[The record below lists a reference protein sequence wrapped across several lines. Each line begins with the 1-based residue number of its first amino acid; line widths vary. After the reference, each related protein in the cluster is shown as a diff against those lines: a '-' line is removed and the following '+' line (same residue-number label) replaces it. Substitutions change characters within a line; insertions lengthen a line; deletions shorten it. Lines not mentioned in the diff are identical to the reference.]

1 MRNKVSNSFLK
12 SAGLKLL
19 PVLINVLCKTLR
31 FRIINID
38 QVNKLFEENKNFVLA
53 FWHGKMIVPWYLHR
67 NKNFAALVSLSND
80 GDILSSVLNKWNYN
94 VVRGSSHRGG
104 SDSLENMI
112 ELAKQNYSIAITPD
126 GPTGPPEK
134 MKAGAVVLAKKTNIP
149 LVLLGVYVDK
159 KFILNSW
166 DKFQIPKPFTKVTVK
181 YSESLFVDAKLNYEE
196 TSELIR
202 MQEERLS
209 LLNNEVENL

>member
-1 MRNKVSNSFLK
+1 MRNKANNRFLK

-31 FRIINID
+31 FRIININSP
-38 QVNKLFEENKNFVLA
+38 NKLLDEGKNFVVA

-67 NKNFAALVSLSND
+67 NKNFAALVSLSED
-80 GDILSSVLNKWNYN
+80 GDILSSVLNKWKYN
-94 VVRGSSHRGG
+94 VVRGSSHKGG
-104 SDSLENMI
+104 SNSLDNMI

-149 LVLLGVYVDK
+149 LVLVGVYVNK
-159 KFILNSW
+159 KFVLNNW
-166 DKFQIPKPFTKVTVK
+166 DKFQIPKPFAKVTVK
-181 YSESLFVDAKLNYEE
+181 YSEPVFVDTKLTYEE
-196 TSELIR
+196 TSELIKI
-202 MQEERLS
+202 QEEKLS